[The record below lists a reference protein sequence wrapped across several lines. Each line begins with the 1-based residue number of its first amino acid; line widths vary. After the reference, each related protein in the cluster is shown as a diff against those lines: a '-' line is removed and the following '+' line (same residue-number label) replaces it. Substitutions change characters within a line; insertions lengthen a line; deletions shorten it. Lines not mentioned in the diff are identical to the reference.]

1 MELSGMRNGDVT
13 LRLLVV
19 FSVAGFLAL
28 AAGLYEIDRR
38 EKSSSATGDH
48 ILTEIDLRIQI
59 LSNQIHILTAQIDA
73 NERLIQALRNQVQA
87 LTDHYDSRVTAIE
100 GQFQLFIGR
109 YVARLKELEDDLRV
123 RRLESA
129 PVPR

>member
-1 MELSGMRNGDVT
+1 MRNGDVI

-48 ILTEIDLRIQI
+48 NLTEVDLRIQD
-59 LSNQIHILTAQIDA
+59 SQQPNSYPHGAARCARTPNSGAQKSSSGPDGS
-73 NERLIQALRNQVQA
+73 L
-87 LTDHYDSRVTAIE
+87 
-100 GQFQLFIGR
+100 
-109 YVARLKELEDDLRV
+109 
-123 RRLESA
+123 
-129 PVPR
+129 

>member
-1 MELSGMRNGDVT
+1 MRNGDVT
-13 LRLLVV
+13 LRLLIV

-48 ILTEIDLRIQI
+48 NFTEVDLRIQV
-59 LSNQIHILTAQIDA
+59 LNNQIHILSAQLDV
-73 NERLIQALRNQVQA
+73 NQRQIQALSNQVQA

-100 GQFQLFIGR
+100 RQFQLFISR
-109 YVARLKELEDDLRV
+109 YDVRLKELEDDVGR

>member
-1 MELSGMRNGDVT
+1 MELVAMRNGDATV
-13 LRLLVV
+13 RLLIV

-48 ILTEIDLRIQI
+48 NLTEVDLRIQT
-59 LSNQIHILTAQIDA
+59 LSNQIHILTAQLDA
-73 NERLIQALRNQVQA
+73 NQRQIQVLGNQVQA
-87 LTDHYDSRVTAIE
+87 LTDHYDTRVAAIE
-100 GQFQLFIGR
+100 RQVEIFIGR
-109 YVARLKELEDDLRV
+109 YDARLKELEDELRV

-129 PVPR
+129 PVSR

>member
-1 MELSGMRNGDVT
+1 MRNGDET

-38 EKSSSATGDH
+38 EKSSSTTGDH
-48 ILTEIDLRIQI
+48 NLTEVDLRIQV
-59 LSNQIHILTAQIDA
+59 LSNQIHILTAQLDA
-73 NERLIQALRNQVQA
+73 HERQIQALRNQVQT
-87 LTDHYDSRVTAIE
+87 LTDRYDSRVTAIE
-100 GQFQLFIGR
+100 GQVQLFISR
-109 YVARLKELEDDLRV
+109 YDARLKELEDDVRV

>member
-1 MELSGMRNGDVT
+1 MELSGMRNEDVT

-38 EKSSSATGDH
+38 EKSSSTTGDH
-48 ILTEIDLRIQI
+48 NLTEVDLRIQV
-59 LSNQIHILTAQIDA
+59 LSNQIHILTAQLDA
-73 NERLIQALRNQVQA
+73 HERQIQALRNQVQA

-100 GQFQLFIGR
+100 GQVQLFISR
-109 YVARLKELEDDLRV
+109 YDARLKELEDDLRV

>member
-19 FSVAGFLAL
+19 FSVVAVSAKTKGF
-28 AAGLYEIDRR
+28 YEIDRR

-48 ILTEIDLRIQI
+48 NLTEVDLRIQI
-59 LSNQIHILTAQIDA
+59 LSNQIHILTAQLDA
-73 NERLIQALRNQVQA
+73 HDRQIQALRNQA
-87 LTDHYDSRVTAIE
+87 KTLTDHYDSRVTAIE
-100 GQFQLFIGR
+100 GQVQLFIGR
-109 YVARLKELEDDLRV
+109 YDARLKELEDDLRV